1 LLLLK
6 SREIAV
12 GPAFAGLILKGHN
25 RKRSDAKKYFLA
37 PAIGLLLSTAGAFAG
52 PITTPPPIISA
63 VGDVK
68 AVYVFADAGDT
79 SILNEITPLAISQI
93 FCNHSTGGCAGAS
106 AGDTVDL
113 GLQNGAMVFSLAN
126 TSTGL
131 TFTTNLADSDGNY
144 HARITSNYADFG
156 VGVLPGGADSVIA
169 GLLGLGDSVTYI
181 GFEDR
186 VLGQSDADF
195 DYNDLIFAFAN
206 TVTASTT
213 IPEPLT
219 ISLFGAG
226 IVGMGWLSRRKK
238 NKLA

>member
-1 LLLLK
+1 
-6 SREIAV
+6 
-12 GPAFAGLILKGHN
+12 
-25 RKRSDAKKYFLA
+25 
-37 PAIGLLLSTAGAFAG
+37 
-52 PITTPPPIISA
+52 
-63 VGDVK
+63 VK
-68 AVYVFADAGDT
+68 AVYVFANAGDT
-79 SILNEITPLAISQI
+79 SILNELTPLAINQI
-93 FCNHSTGGCAGAS
+93 FCNHPTGGCTGAS
-106 AGDTVDL
+106 AGDTVNL
-113 GLQNGAMVFSLAN
+113 FPPTQNGPMTFSLVN

-206 TVTASTT
+206 TVTTSTA

-226 IVGMGWLSRRKK
+226 IVGMGWLSRRRK
-238 NKLA
+238 NRLA